1 MKSTFLPCLALAAA
15 LAGGGAPVRAAD
27 GGSSFWSRK
36 LYLVVVAEQPRP
48 ENPFTAPTADHPTC
62 YAAYD
67 GGYIEEGDPIANERP
82 PAPGAVAQAL
92 ARGLAPQHYL
102 PATGQAPPTVL
113 LIYHWGALNR
123 NSIEIRSGL
132 SLGPN
137 QRARIAL
144 VAPAAYA
151 RRIEQDLL
159 DERTMREARSP
170 VWFPYFIDFH
180 ERDVLEL
187 SRDDRYFVVVSAY
200 DYAAVAHHQA
210 KLLWR
215 AKMSTRSAGVAMD
228 AALPALIRSGAPYFG
243 QDLKEPQYVDT
254 PEVPAGHVA
263 IGEARVLAYLPPPA
277 VARELAD
284 PFVRRLAGREHRQ
297 FSGVRGP
304 RGPWR
309 HDQNRPADPFPPPAT
324 PAPGPQ
330 PSPES

>member
-1 MKSTFLPCLALAAA
+1 MKTAPLPFLTLAAA
-15 LAGGGAPVRAAD
+15 LAAGGPAPVRAAD
-27 GGSSFWSRK
+27 AGSSFWSRK
-36 LYLVVVAEQPRP
+36 IYLVVVAEQPRS
-48 ENPFTAPTADHPTC
+48 ETPFSLPTADHPVY
-62 YAAYD
+62 YAAFD

-123 NSIEIRSGL
+123 NSIEIHSGL

-151 RRIEQDLL
+151 RRIQQDLL
-159 DERTMREARSP
+159 DERTARETHSP

-180 ERDVLEL
+180 ERDILEL
-187 SRDDRYFVVVSAY
+187 SRDDRYFVIVSAY
-200 DYAAVAHHQA
+200 DYAAVAHHQV

-228 AALPALIRSGAPYFG
+228 EALPALIRSGAPYFG
-243 QDLKEPQYVDT
+243 RNLDEPQYLDT

-263 IGEARVLAYLPPPA
+263 IGEPKVLAYPPTPE

-284 PFVRRLAGREHRQ
+284 PFVHRLAGREHRQ
-297 FSGVRGP
+297 FSGERGP

-309 HDQNRPADPFPPPAT
+309 HDQRRPPDASPPPA
-324 PAPGPQ
+324 
-330 PSPES
+330 ESGNP